1 VYSREE
7 IKQLKQ
13 LFWTKFGQF
22 MALHTSADGDK
33 VNWINYKTGIKHLY
47 FKMDADNKVA
57 TVAIQWSQPDAGLR
71 ALMAEQFFQFK
82 ALLQDLLEEE
92 WIWDMDGM
100 YVNGKAISEIYTSL
114 TGYSVFKET
123 DWAELISFFKP
134 RIIALDEFWSSAKYT
149 FDIFK

>member
-1 VYSREE
+1 
-7 IKQLKQ
+7 
-13 LFWTKFGQF
+13 

-92 WIWDMDGM
+92 WIWDMDG
-100 YVNGKAISEIYTSL
+100 TH
-114 TGYSVFKET
+114 
-123 DWAELISFFKP
+123 FF
-134 RIIALDEFWSSAKYT
+134 F
-149 FDIFK
+149 

>member
-1 VYSREE
+1 MYSREE

-22 MALHTSADGDK
+22 MALHASADGEK
-33 VNWINYKTGIKHLY
+33 ANWINYKTGIKHLY
-47 FKMDADNKVA
+47 FKMDADKKVA
-57 TVAIQWSQPDAGLR
+57 TIAIQWSQPDAGLR
-71 ALMAEQFFQFK
+71 ALMAEQFLQFK
-82 ALLQDLLEEE
+82 VLLQDLLEEE

-100 YVNGKAISEIYTSL
+100 DEYGKPICRIYTSL
-114 TGYSVFKET
+114 TGYSVFKED

>member
-7 IKQLKQ
+7 VKQLKE

-22 MALHTSADGDK
+22 MSLHLSADEDK

-47 FKMDADNKVA
+47 FKMDADKRQA
-57 TVAIQWSQPDAGLR
+57 KIAILWSQPDTGIR
-71 ALMAEQFFQFK
+71 DLMAEQFLQYK
-82 ALLQDLLEEE
+82 AMLHDLLGEE
-92 WIWDMDGM
+92 WEWDL
-100 YVNGKAISEIYTSL
+100 NGADEYGKPIAQIYKTL
-114 TGYSVFKET
+114 DGYSVFKES

-134 RIIALDEFWSSAKYT
+134 RMIALDEFWSSAKYA

>member
-1 VYSREE
+1 
-7 IKQLKQ
+7 
-13 LFWTKFGQF
+13 

-92 WIWDMDGM
+92 WI
-100 YVNGKAISEIYTSL
+100 
-114 TGYSVFKET
+114 
-123 DWAELISFFKP
+123 
-134 RIIALDEFWSSAKYT
+134 
-149 FDIFK
+149 